1 MKPAANFLSRSKNS
15 IEDYFF
21 HLRAFRPNARLYLI
35 SVIVM
40 GVALGIFR
48 LLFNFYALSLGYDE
62 AVLGRFVTV
71 NNLTA
76 LLVALPI
83 GYFADQFG
91 RKKALISASLLTS
104 LSILSMVLVP
114 VTGILYGA
122 NMLFGIGQSLAA
134 ITMAP
139 FLMENSGE
147 KERTYLFSFSMG
159 LQMAAG
165 FVGSWV
171 GGYLP
176 AWVSNIRNV
185 GVTSSEAYA
194 GSLLVV
200 GLIMASGV
208 IPLSLLKT
216 HPLLRSE
223 RSIFAPL
230 DYARRKPALLGK
242 LIFPMLVTSIGA
254 GLIMPFMNVY
264 FREVHL
270 RPDHVIGTL
279 FAWGSLAMAVGLMIA
294 PPIAERMTHGQNST
308 GGGHTGFIHSV
319 PDHLR
324 IFALVLDG
332 CGCLFCAAFTD
343 EHERTGL
350 PDLCDGTGRCI
361 RTCYCGKPGEYVV
374 EFWLG
379 IQSYDQ
385 RMGTG
390 QIWFWPGVSRNDIAV
405 FAGDPHDLGILLAE
419 NSRPQTSAGAGGLIS
434 KNYSCLYS
442 P

>member
-294 PPIAERMTHGQNST
+294 PPIAERMGKIQLVVVTQALSIPFLIIL
-308 GGGHTGFIHSV
+308 GFS
-319 PDHLR
+319 P
-324 IFALVLDG
+324 
-332 CGCLFCAAFTD
+332 
-343 EHERTGL
+343 
-350 PDLCDGTGRCI
+350 
-361 RTCYCGKPGEYVV
+361 
-374 EFWLG
+374 
-379 IQSYDQ
+379 
-385 RMGTG
+385 
-390 QIWFWPGVSRNDIAV
+390 WFWMAAAAYFVRLSLMNMSGPVYQTFVMEQVDASARATVASLVSMSWNFGWV
-405 FAGDPHDLGILLAE
+405 FSPMISGWVQVKFGFGPVFLG
-419 NSRPQTSAGAGGLIS
+419 TIS
-434 KNYSCLYS
+434 LYS
-442 P
+442 LAILMTWAFFWRKTPDPKPAPVPGD

>member
-242 LIFPMLVTSIGA
+242 LILPMLVTSIGA

-294 PPIAERMTHGQNST
+294 PPIAERMGKIQLVVVTQALSIPFLIIL
-308 GGGHTGFIHSV
+308 GFS
-319 PDHLR
+319 P
-324 IFALVLDG
+324 
-332 CGCLFCAAFTD
+332 
-343 EHERTGL
+343 
-350 PDLCDGTGRCI
+350 
-361 RTCYCGKPGEYVV
+361 
-374 EFWLG
+374 
-379 IQSYDQ
+379 
-385 RMGTG
+385 
-390 QIWFWPGVSRNDIAV
+390 WFWMAAAAYFVRLSLMNMSGPVYQTFVMEQVDASARATVASLVSMSWNFGWV
-405 FAGDPHDLGILLAE
+405 FSPMISGWVQVKFGFGPVFLGTILLYSLAILMTWAFFWRK
-419 NSRPQTSAGAGGLIS
+419 SPGS
-434 KNYSCLYS
+434 K
-442 P
+442 PVPVPGD